1 MNQYW
6 SFVNNLQ
13 KLREIKVFISTL
25 CGIFTNFF
33 FQVRLPDESSFSQ
46 ASDSK
51 DEDGNANPESG
62 LKKINISRKFVKL
75 MSKCL
80 P

>member
-1 MNQYW
+1 M
-6 SFVNNLQ
+6 SNLQ
-13 KLREIKVFISTL
+13 KLREINVFTL
-25 CGIFTNFF
+25 VFSRKI

-62 LKKINISRKFVKL
+62 LKKSMKIVN
-75 MSKCL
+75 
-80 P
+80 